1 VKILNTPVRRACL
14 AAACAALLALAAL
27 VPLAFRG
34 PALEFDSP
42 AACAAWARARG
53 LHVSGDDRDAPY
65 AVLVSASGD
74 FAGST
79 FLAPAPGVVT
89 VLRLHP
95 STPRPSRAYRL
106 WGGVVA
112 YGDEALLA
120 HCEGLR

>member
-1 VKILNTPVRRACL
+1 VRIARPHCAF
-14 AAACAALLALAAL
+14 AAAAGAVLSLAVAAALLSHGCHA
-27 VPLAFRG
+27 
-34 PALEFDSP
+34 PALSFESP
-42 AACAAWARARG
+42 ADFAAWARAHG
-53 LHVSGDDRDAPY
+53 LHVSGDDSDAPY